1 MVDDLGVEVI
11 VNNGLGELLD
21 IKNVKVVY
29 VRDLS
34 LGKWC
39 LRVDSSSV
47 YTFRIIGFSKFD
59 FVVGFV
65 K

>member
-29 VRDLS
+29 VWDLL

-47 YTFRIIGFSKFD
+47 YIFRIIGFSKFD